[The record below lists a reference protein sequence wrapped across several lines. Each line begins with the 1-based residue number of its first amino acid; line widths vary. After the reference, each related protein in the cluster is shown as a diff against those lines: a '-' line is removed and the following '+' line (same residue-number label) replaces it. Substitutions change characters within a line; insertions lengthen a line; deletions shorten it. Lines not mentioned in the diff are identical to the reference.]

1 MMTRRPRFTV
11 HTDDREWSEDSA
23 PLLSFRLQNHD
34 ARGKTM
40 SRGYTSTVKCG
51 RSVVHPPWCVST
63 GAVVVRRAG
72 VAFDPLNVSERRAGR
87 SQFVS

>member
-11 HTDDREWSEDSA
+11 HTDDREWSVDSA

-40 SRGYTSTVKCG
+40 SGLHFHREVWSIG
-51 RSVVHPPWCVST
+51 
-63 GAVVVRRAG
+63 GAPSMVCLHGGGGCASCR
-72 VAFDPLNVSERRAGR
+72 VAVDPLNVSERRAGR

>member
-11 HTDDREWSEDSA
+11 HTDDREWSVDSA

-40 SRGYTSTVKCG
+40 YHERLTL
-51 RSVVHPPWCVST
+51 PP
-63 GAVVVRRAG
+63 
-72 VAFDPLNVSERRAGR
+72 
-87 SQFVS
+87 